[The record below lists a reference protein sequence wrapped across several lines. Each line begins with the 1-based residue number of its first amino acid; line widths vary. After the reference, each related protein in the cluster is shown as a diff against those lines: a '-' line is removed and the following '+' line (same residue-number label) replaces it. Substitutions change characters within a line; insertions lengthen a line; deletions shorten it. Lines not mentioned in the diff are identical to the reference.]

1 MTTYEYYLHN
11 FAFRTIPEE
20 AFDRVVERARA
31 VLKKYESI
39 YTVKKYNLTEELAL
53 YHMAEEI
60 YRDDLSRDVV
70 QRTLGNIS
78 IRYADPRPLEERLFK
93 IAALYLNIY
102 RGVGQ

>member
-60 YRDDLSRDVV
+60 YLEDMRQDVV
-70 QRTLGNIS
+70 QRTVGS
-78 IRYADPRPLEERLFK
+78 VSVRYGSAQTLEKRLFR
-93 IAALYLNIY
+93 IAGRYLKIY
-102 RGVGQ
+102 RGVES